1 MRTGEYT
8 RNTTETEVKVKLKI
22 DGKGLFTCKTGI
34 GFLDHMLELIIR
46 HGRFDAEI
54 TAKGDVGVDLHHTVE
69 DVGIALG
76 KAFSNALGDMRGITR
91 YGSFLLPMDESLV
104 LVAIDFSGRPCLS
117 YDLQIPAQKVG
128 DFDTELVREFL
139 MGFCNAAGLTLHV
152 KQLAGANSHHIIEAA
167 FKGFGRALRQAV
179 TVDAEFLD
187 EIPSTKGLLK
197 N

>member
-1 MRTGEYT
+1 MRSAEYE
-8 RNTTETEVKVKLKI
+8 RGTTETKVKVKLEI

-34 GFLDHMLELIIR
+34 GFLDHMLELIVR

-54 TAKGDVGVDLHHTVE
+54 TAKGDINVDFHHTVE

-76 KAFSNALGDMRGITR
+76 KAFSAALGDMRGITR
-91 YGSFLLPMDESLV
+91 YGSFMLPMDESLV
-104 LVAIDFSGRPCLS
+104 LVALDFSGRPHLS
-117 YDLQIPAQKVG
+117 CDLQIPAQKVG
-128 DFDTELVREFL
+128 DFDTELVHEFFEA
-139 MGFCNAAGLTLHV
+139 FCNSAGLTLHL
-152 KQLAGANSHHIIEAA
+152 KQLAGFNSHHIIEAA

-179 TVDAEFLD
+179 TIDAEFSG